1 MARSVHQGTV
11 DQLKLEKNPMPFKS
25 LTLLGGALLA
35 SGVFTQAQAAEP
47 EPTLGFNRDGLVL
60 GLKYNF

>member
-1 MARSVHQGTV
+1 
-11 DQLKLEKNPMPFKS
+11 MPFKS

-35 SGVFTQAQAAEP
+35 SAVFTQAQAAEP